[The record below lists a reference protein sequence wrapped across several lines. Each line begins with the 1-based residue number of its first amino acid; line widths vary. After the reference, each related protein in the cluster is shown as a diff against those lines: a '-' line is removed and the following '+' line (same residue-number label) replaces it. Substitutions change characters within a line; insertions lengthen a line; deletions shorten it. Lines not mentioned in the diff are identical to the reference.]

1 MRMYGKK
8 GSGPNSAKH
17 PSGRSGYWS
26 LTPFSVSKHPTG
38 RSGDWSLT
46 PFSVLA
52 LELCLICCA
61 PSLVAGEAATLRFET
76 PEGQTLAGRDARLQL
91 IVSLQQSDATHD
103 VSYTAEPPGV
113 VEVSPD
119 ALVTPIADGLVTIR
133 AEHADGLSAQLPI
146 AVTNTGNEAP
156 VSFPSRVVPVFTKL
170 GCNGG
175 GCHGKA
181 AGQNG
186 FKLSL
191 LGFEPREDFEHLVHE
206 SRGRRL
212 TPAMPDQSLLLQKA
226 INASPHGGGQ
236 RMQADSFEYRLL
248 RRWIA
253 QGMPYGSDSEPVVQ
267 SIEVVPAQRRL
278 KPTESQQLSVI
289 AHLSDGSTED
299 VSRAALYES
308 NDPEMADVSQTG
320 LVQLGELI
328 GDVAVMARYQGQVA
342 VFRAIIPMQD
352 TQPVASPPE
361 PRNVVDTLVFS
372 KLQSLGVPASPICD
386 DLTFLRRVTLDIAGR
401 LPTLQEIAEFE
412 QADWQH
418 RRDAA
423 IDRLLNSHDYAEYFA
438 NKWNTI
444 LRNRQ
449 AEGATQFANFAFHAW
464 LRDSLESNMPYDEFA
479 RQIVAASGTVASHPP
494 VAWYTQVAST
504 TQRME
509 DAAQLFLG
517 QRLQCARCH
526 HHPYEKWSQ
535 KDYAQMAAFFTTVSK
550 KAEPDPGEPSYIP
563 SLANASYAHPKTG
576 APIPPAGLDSS
587 SPPSSQDNDARQ
599 AFADWMTTPD
609 NPFFARTLVNRYW
622 KHFTGRGLVEPE
634 DDMRVTN
641 PPTNP
646 ELLDGLADAFVRSG
660 YDMKALI
667 RMITQSR
674 TYQFD
679 SIAAERNLLDQRNY
693 SRFYPKRM
701 QAEVLLDAID
711 RVTGTETRFDPLPAG
726 TRAVALPDA
735 GYSSYFLK
743 VFGRSASTT
752 ACECESTQEPNLA
765 QNLHL
770 LNSTEMQSKLAADT
784 GRAAALA
791 SDEARPDNEKITEL
805 YRIALSRN
813 PDDRELKSA
822 LEYLADKPN
831 RREAYEDVVWSLINS
846 KEFLF
851 NH

>member
-1 MRMYGKK
+1 MVAVLFCIA
-8 GSGPNSAKH
+8 NSA
-17 PSGRSGYWS
+17 PAEES
-26 LTPFSVSKHPTG
+26 P
-38 RSGDWSLT
+38 
-46 PFSVLA
+46 A
-52 LELCLICCA
+52 
-61 PSLVAGEAATLRFET
+61 LRFDT
-76 PEGQTLAGRDARLQL
+76 PQGYTLVGRDARLQL
-91 IVSLQQSDATHD
+91 LVSMDESDATHT
-103 VSYTAEPPGV
+103 VTYSVEPAGI
-113 VEVSPD
+113 VEVASD
-119 ALVTPIADGLVTIR
+119 ALVTPIADGEATVR
-133 AEHADGLSAQLPI
+133 AEHESGLSAQYLI
-146 AVTNTGNEAP
+146 TVTNTGNETP
-156 VSFPSRVVPVFTKL
+156 VSFPERIVPVFTKL

-212 TPAMPDQSLLLQKA
+212 TPAMPDQSLLLLKA

-236 RMQADSFEYRLL
+236 RMQTDSYEYRLL

-253 QGMPYGSDSEPVVQ
+253 QGMPYGSDDTPVVQ
-267 SIEVVPAQRRL
+267 SIEIVPPQRRL
-278 KPTESQQLSVI
+278 KAAESQQLSVI
-289 AHLSDGSTED
+289 AQLSDGSTED

-308 NDPEMADVSQTG
+308 NDPEMAEVTETG
-320 LVQLGELI
+320 RVQLGELI

-342 VFRAIIPMQD
+342 VFRAIVPMDGAAPD
-352 TQPVASPPE
+352 TLPLE
-361 PRNVVDTLVFS
+361 PRNVVDTLVFK
-372 KLQSLGVPASPICD
+372 KLQSLGVPPSPACD
-386 DLTFLRRVTLDIAGR
+386 DLTFLRRVTLDVTGR
-401 LPTLQEIAEFE
+401 LPTLQEIADFE
-412 QADWQH
+412 QADSEI

-423 IDRLLNSHDYAEYFA
+423 IERLLDSHDYAEYFA

-449 AEGATQFANFAFHAW
+449 AEGATQYANFAFHEW
-464 LRDSLESNMPYDEFA
+464 ICDSLESNMPYDDFA

-494 VAWYTQVAST
+494 VAWYTQVSST

-517 QRLQCARCH
+517 QRLQCAKCH

-535 KDYAQMAAFFTTVSK
+535 KDYAQMAAFFTTVAK
-550 KAEPDPGEPSYIP
+550 KAEPDPGEPSFIAG
-563 SLANASYAHPKTG
+563 LADATYAHPKTG
-576 APIPPAGLDSS
+576 TPTPAAGLDSQS
-587 SPPSSQDNDARQ
+587 ASNQRDNDARL

-646 ELLDGLADAFVRSG
+646 ELLDGLAAAFTQSG
-660 YDMKALI
+660 YDLKGLI
-667 RMITQSR
+667 RLITQSR

-679 SIAAERNLLDQRNY
+679 SMAAEQNLQDQRNY

-711 RVTGTETRFDPLPAG
+711 HVTGTQTPFDPMPAG

-743 VFGRSASTT
+743 VFGRSESTT
-752 ACECESTQEPNLA
+752 ACECESSQEPNLA

-770 LNSTEMQSKLAADT
+770 LNSTEMQTKLASDT
-784 GRAAALA
+784 GRAAVLA
-791 SDEARPDNEKITEL
+791 GDEARQDDEKVAEL
-805 YRIALSRN
+805 YRIALGRN
-813 PDDRELKSA
+813 PDDSELKSTIG
-822 LEYLADKPN
+822 YLANKPN